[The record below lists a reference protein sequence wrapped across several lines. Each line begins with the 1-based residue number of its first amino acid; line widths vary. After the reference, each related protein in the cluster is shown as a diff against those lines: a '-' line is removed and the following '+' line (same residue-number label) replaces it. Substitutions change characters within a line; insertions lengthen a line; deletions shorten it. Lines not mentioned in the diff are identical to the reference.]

1 MDKVLNKKI
10 ELNKSDKIK
19 ISVIIGFVVGVASMI
34 IYNAVVIGASSSI

>member
-10 ELNKSDKIK
+10 ELNKSDKVK

-34 IYNAVVIGASSSI
+34 IYNAVVIGANSSI